1 MNRDAIALL
10 IISLAIC
17 CVGLVSIYSSSGLD
31 NRALLSRQL
40 LWIGLGL
47 ICFLVMYFLS
57 YRQLWDFVW
66 FFYIIAI
73 LFLLLVMVLGSV
85 RMGAQRWIKIGWLNF
100 QPSELVKLT
109 TVLVLARYY
118 AQAFNSRSFIKDI
131 VLPFMIIGMPVL
143 LIMEQPD
150 LGSAIMVLLI
160 TIAMIFLA
168 NVNLKYILF
177 IIFIGLLSSPLLWH
191 FLKDYQKQRLLVFIN
206 PNMDPLGAGYTIIQ
220 SKIAIGSGILFGKG
234 WLSGS
239 QGQLH
244 FLPES
249 HTDFIFATWAEEH
262 GFLGTLFL
270 LVLYYLM
277 IRKIFNISLS
287 TNDKFGRLLGL
298 GICAMFTIQL
308 FVNISMTLGLCPVV
322 GLPLPLVSYGGSSL
336 IMSFIALGVI
346 ANISKTRLIF

>member
-1 MNRDAIALL
+1 
-10 IISLAIC
+10 
-17 CVGLVSIYSSSGLD
+17 
-31 NRALLSRQL
+31 
-40 LWIGLGL
+40 
-47 ICFLVMYFLS
+47 
-57 YRQLWDFVW
+57 
-66 FFYIIAI
+66 
-73 LFLLLVMVLGSV
+73 
-85 RMGAQRWIKIGWLNF
+85 
-100 QPSELVKLT
+100 
-109 TVLVLARYY
+109 
-118 AQAFNSRSFIKDI
+118 
-131 VLPFMIIGMPVL
+131 
-143 LIMEQPD
+143 
-150 LGSAIMVLLI
+150 
-160 TIAMIFLA
+160 
-168 NVNLKYILF
+168 
-177 IIFIGLLSSPLLWH
+177 FIGLLSSPLLWH

-336 IMSFIALGVI
+336 IMSFIALGII